1 MVFLNNIFTLIPPIS
16 GKCEI
21 TILWSHAKN
30 ENHAREANHG
40 TWSPNHFVPLMST
53 AMSFEFDDSNQS
65 TSNVMVDIYQDL
77 AAENFQGIM
86 QMFRRSSV
94 LTAPWK
100 NHFQTSRFLNEYPST
115 KNTDDSKETCEVAND
130 HSYNLLASQ
139 TGEYKT
145 RILDVARIQ
154 GARVLGSLINQRPR
168 RVDTHHH
175 IVPDFYAQAVKATG
189 GDPSGWPTPK
199 WSLQSAKEQMSLLG
213 VEIAFLS
220 ITAPGTKIYE
230 GNTEKGRN
238 FARKLNEFSANLV
251 QQDPAKFGLF
261 ASLPSLIDI
270 EGAAA
275 EIDYAHSVLKADGF
289 ILFTSY
295 DHDKYLGHSSFR
307 PVWAKLND
315 INSVIFIHPS
325 EAPTTIVNRYM
336 PQPFVDYPHE
346 TTRTAADIVLSGTRA
361 AFPNLKIILS
371 HAGGTLPFLGKRL
384 AGAGLIRSLKCPL
397 GPRQILSD
405 LRSFYFDTALSS
417 SVPQLKALLEFADP
431 SKILFGSDVPYASF
445 PLSLYMTKCF
455 DCFFKYNYNKRKH
468 KDVWNNINRNNAK
481 ALFIR
486 KITD

>member
-1 MVFLNNIFTLIPPIS
+1 MIDYSIYLF
-16 GKCEI
+16 
-21 TILWSHAKN
+21 
-30 ENHAREANHG
+30 
-40 TWSPNHFVPLMST
+40 
-53 AMSFEFDDSNQS
+53 
-65 TSNVMVDIYQDL
+65 VDIHQDL
-77 AAENFQGIM
+77 TAENFQAIM
-86 QMFRRSSV
+86 QMFRRSPI

-100 NHFQTSRFLNEYPST
+100 NHFQASRFLNEHPST
-115 KNTDDSKETCEVAND
+115 QNTDDSKETCEVVKD
-130 HSYNLLASQ
+130 HSYDLLASQ

-145 RILDVARIQ
+145 RILDITRIQ
-154 GARVLGSLINQRPR
+154 GARVLGSLVNQRPR

-175 IVPDFYAQAVKATG
+175 IVPDFYAQAIKATG

-199 WSLQSAKEQMSLLG
+199 WSLQSANEQMSLLG
-213 VEIAFLS
+213 VEIAFVS

-238 FARKLNEFSANLV
+238 FARKLNEFSSNLV
-251 QQDPAKFGLF
+251 QQDPAKFGFF

-270 EGAAA
+270 EGAIA
-275 EIDYAHSVLKADGF
+275 EIDYAHSILKADGF

-295 DHDKYLGHSSFR
+295 DYDKYLGHSSFR
-307 PVWAKLND
+307 PVWTKLND

-445 PLSLYMTKCF
+445 PLSFYMTKCF
-455 DCFFKYNYNKRKH
+455 DSFFKKNYSKNKH
-468 KDVWNNINRNNAK
+468 NDILTNINRNNAK